1 MNQQVEAPSTKKILV
16 VEDNELSGRLLVSI
30 LTKAGYQAELCYQ
43 GSDAIDKIETSGVKY
58 DLILTDLLM
67 PQMGGFDFI
76 GRLVK
81 LGAVKNF
88 MVVSCMRDKQSMDKA
103 RDLGASAYITKPF
116 RSSDVLDR
124 LSQFFDSG
132 SNCAKASN
140 F

>member
-1 MNQQVEAPSTKKILV
+1 MKQQVEAPNTKKILV

-30 LTKAGYQAELCYQ
+30 LTKAGYDAELCYQ
-43 GSDAIDKIETSGVKY
+43 GSDAIDKIESSGVKY

-76 GRLVK
+76 ARLLK

-88 MVVSCMRDKQSMDKA
+88 MIVSCMRDKQSMAKA
-103 RDLGASAYITKPF
+103 KDLGACDYITKPF

-124 LSQFFDSG
+124 LTQFFG
-132 SNCAKASN
+132 SDAHCAKVG
-140 F
+140 